1 MRGEPEDTKLIVV
14 PSRLVDRLRAV
25 ASRQGVPLS
34 TFAKEAL
41 EQAMRAERL
50 GVSLRETVDLFHLM
64 QIQKGANSVLI
75 PRSSLNH
82 LIKELYSTNVEELRD
97 IWYESG
103 RWYGAYLQTKLKDN
117 EVLDFFQKVLMIS
130 WDLDEVE
137 IRNDDGE
144 VTLRF
149 TSFTM
154 SLESTEL
161 IIGYITG
168 VMNSLEYDVQSKDYV
183 RGMAKIHYKR
193 T

>member
-41 EQAMRAERL
+41 EQAMRGERL